1 MAITLEATGFRAQKG
16 HFQVFIFYIMP
27 WLSPLLRTVWSLQIL
42 KSRIMFFTAALQVIK
57 DLAQTLISHL
67 PSSSLPKQFL
77 QLLHDVYVKQHLLR
91 YQRKLPNRKKPV
103 KLISSFAEST
113 VLNSLS
119 EALLTWLIVCFCT

>member
-1 MAITLEATGFRAQKG
+1 
-16 HFQVFIFYIMP
+16 
-27 WLSPLLRTVWSLQIL
+27 
-42 KSRIMFFTAALQVIK
+42 MFFTAALQVIK

-91 YQRKLPNRKKPV
+91 YQRKLLNRKKPV
-103 KLISSFAEST
+103 KLISSFAESA